1 MTFTG
6 GDISLKTIIDKDGI
20 IYKPIRNYYNHFCYF
35 ICCIHR
41 LHSSK
46 TLQSVLSD
54 QSKRQQTDY
63 STDCD
68 NILFL
73 LTHYDENPDYESIIK
88 SYFHSSMKQGG
99 CPQMTLTMLFIP
111 TIYELFGFDVVVNV
125 MKEIGLTFKHF
136 SNTRSIS
143 DFKFTANDE
152 FNKKLYYN
160 YMELLRK
167 EKPIETESFKVGTL
181 CLFFKDVYDRNTVS
195 ENAGHAITIIKD
207 KDDVFYVIDDA
218 HVIVRFEKYIE
229 FIYESMYEIEL
240 KDIDDESLDK
250 LIKQF
255 DQREDK
261 STHHLHF
268 NKRIYRV
275 VIKPRKVV
283 MSRNVSGGNVT
294 EFEYKMTNDS
304 VEEVLA
310 DRDLQIKA
318 QRDVME
324 KTLRHNDRILKAIML
339 FGVIGFI
346 VIVALSFIIKLYSNV
361 DVRCSRSNC

>member
-1 MTFTG
+1 MYISICCFKFSNCFYKKINNAG
-6 GDISLKTIIDKDGI
+6 ELKYYQDRRANKFDNFVRAELLDELDISLYIIIDTKEKIEMLCED
-20 IYKPIRNYYNHFCYF
+20 IY
-35 ICCIHR
+35 
-41 LHSSK
+41 HSSYTSNVDLVTYK
-46 TLQSVLSD
+46 
-54 QSKRQQTDY
+54 
-63 STDCD
+63 
-68 NILFL
+68 
-73 LTHYDENPDYESIIK
+73 YDECEGDYWYLKINSINSRK
-88 SYFHSSMKQGG
+88 EK
-99 CPQMTLTMLFIP
+99 L
-111 TIYELFGFDVVVNV
+111 VNV

-143 DFKFTANDE
+143 DFKFTVNDE

-255 DQREDK
+255 DQRENK
-261 STHHLHF
+261 SNHHLHF

-275 VIKPRKVV
+275 VIKPRKMI
-283 MSRNVSGGNVT
+283 MSRNVSGGG
-294 EFEYKMTNDS
+294 EYKMTNDS
-304 VEEVLA
+304 VEEVFA

-324 KTLRHNDRILKAIML
+324 KTLARNDRILKAIML

-361 DVRCSRSNC
+361 DIRCSRSNC